1 MTLHVDISMKKQE
14 LLLIYPD
21 LAPSGPTVN
30 IQDIVLGGFP
40 GLQLVDS

>member
-21 LAPSGPTVN
+21 LAPSGPTFN
-30 IQDIVLGGFP
+30 IQDIVQGGYP